1 MAFCSKCGAELAAVA
16 AYCGGCGTG
25 VSTTED
31 KLPNSASSPDIST
44 QEISDAWK
52 EKFALIEK
60 AGGVKLP
67 KAGELG
73 FRERSKVT
81 FNIWGFLFAPFY
93 YLAKGMWK
101 KAMVLTALSIVIVVV
116 LDAIFGGIGIVDL
129 MTNLVAPVIFA
140 TRANID
146 FYKKSVLGDNNWW

>member
-1 MAFCSKCGAELAAVA
+1 MAFCSKCGAELAAVS
-16 AYCGGCGTG
+16 AYCGGCGTS
-25 VSTTED
+25 VSNEEIQ
-31 KLPNSASSPDIST
+31 PRPSAASPDTSA
-44 QEISDAWK
+44 QEVSDAWK

-67 KAGELG
+67 KAGELE
-73 FRERSKVT
+73 FWERLKVT

-101 KAMVLTALSIVIVVV
+101 KAIVLTALSIVIVVV

-129 MTNLVAPVIFA
+129 MTNFVAPAIFA
-140 TRANID
+140 ARANID

>member
-1 MAFCSKCGAELAAVA
+1 MAFCSKCGAELAAVS
-16 AYCGGCGTG
+16 AYCGGCGTS
-25 VSTTED
+25 V
-31 KLPNSASSPDIST
+31 PNEENQPRQSAASPDISA
-44 QEISDAWK
+44 QEVSDAWK

-67 KAGELG
+67 KVGEMEFG
-73 FRERSKVT
+73 ERMKVI

-101 KAMVLTALSIVIVVV
+101 KAIVLTALSIVIVVV
-116 LDAIFGGIGIVDL
+116 VDAIFGGIGIVDL

-146 FYKKSVLGDNNWW
+146 FYKKSVLDDNNWW